1 MSESWANP
9 SVDLFLDLRGI
20 HRRSGI
26 EAALREAVH
35 SGRLT
40 AGTPLPSSR
49 ALAAELGIAR
59 NTVADAYGQLV
70 AEGWLTARPGSG
82 TRVGERVLP
91 LRSQPKHAAN
101 GSVPRFNLS
110 PGEPDLAGFPRS
122 AWQRAARQAMT
133 VAPNAV
139 LGYPDPRGPVG
150 LRQTLVD
157 YLARVRGVRT
167 TADRI
172 MICSGFVQAISLLA
186 TTLHRNGGRTVAVES
201 HGLGLHRE
209 VIRAAG
215 PGTWSIPIDGHG
227 ARTDQLDERDDVA
240 AVLLTPAHQFPLG
253 VALSAERRAGVLRWA
268 RTQGTLVIEDDYDG
282 EFRYDRKPVGA
293 LQGLAPDLVAYI
305 GTTSKSLAPGLGLAW
320 LVMPPHLVDE
330 VMRTKR
336 LSDGFTGV
344 FEQLTLAEF
353 IANGSYDR
361 HVRRS
366 RLRYRRRRD
375 ELIDVLQKRNDGRD
389 KHVVPGNVTGIA
401 AGLHAVVNLPDHRA
415 AEEEAIIT
423 RARRA
428 GLRLLGLGFFREEPT
443 PEAPAAL
450 VIGYARPPDHAFSPA
465 LETLI
470 DILPRA
476 TSTDQAGS

>member
-9 SVDLFLDLRGI
+9 GVDLFLDLRGI
-20 HRRSGI
+20 HRRAAI

-40 AGTPLPSSR
+40 PGTPLPSSR

-82 TRVGERVLP
+82 TRVGERVIAP
-91 LRSQPKHAAN
+91 RSPPKRVAVGALA
-101 GSVPRFNLS
+101 RFNLS
-110 PGEPDLAGFPRS
+110 PGEPDLAEFPRS

-133 VAPNAV
+133 AAPNDV
-139 LGYPDPRGPVG
+139 LGYPDPRGPVD
-150 LRQTLVD
+150 LRQTLAD

-167 TADRI
+167 TADRV
-172 MICSGFVQAISLLA
+172 MICSGFVQAINLLA
-186 TTLHRNGGRTVAVES
+186 TTLHRNGAGRVAVES

-215 PGTWSIPIDGHG
+215 PSTFTLAVDGSG
-227 ARTDQLDERDDVA
+227 ARTDHLDGRDDVA

-253 VALSAERRAGVLRWA
+253 VALSAERRASALRWA
-268 RTQGTLVIEDDYDG
+268 RRQGALVIEDDYDG

-293 LQGLAPDLVAYI
+293 LQGLAPEVVAYI
-305 GTTSKSLAPGLGLAW
+305 GTASKSLVPGLGLAW
-320 LVMPPHLVDE
+320 LVLPPHLVDE
-330 VMRTKR
+330 VIRTKR
-336 LSDGFTGV
+336 LSDGYTGV

-353 IANGSYDR
+353 LRNGSYDR

-375 ELIDVLQKRNDGRD
+375 QLVEALHGSSTS
-389 KHVVPGNVTGIA
+389 VTGIA
-401 AGLHAVVNLPDHRA
+401 AGLHAVVNLTGRRA
-415 AEEEAIIT
+415 AEEGAIVT
-423 RARRA
+423 RAERA
-428 GLRLLGLGFFREEPT
+428 GLSLLGLNFFREDLRPD
-443 PEAPAAL
+443 APAAL
-450 VIGYARPPDHAFSPA
+450 VINYARPPDHAFPGA
-465 LETLI
+465 LQTLI
-470 DILPRA
+470 DILP
-476 TSTDQAGS
+476 S

>member
-20 HRRSGI
+20 HRRAGI

-40 AGTPLPSSR
+40 AGMPLPSSR

-82 TRVGERVLP
+82 TRVGERVTPPRP
-91 LRSQPKHAAN
+91 LPKHVAVGRN
-101 GSVPRFNLS
+101 PRFNLS
-110 PGEPDLAGFPRS
+110 PGEPDLAGFPRP
-122 AWQRAARQAMT
+122 AWLRAARQALT
-133 VAPNAV
+133 AAPNAG
-139 LGYPDPRGPVG
+139 LGYPDPRGPLG
-150 LRQTLVD
+150 LRQTLAD

-172 MICSGFVQAISLLA
+172 MICSGFVQAIHLLA
-186 TTLHRNGGRTVAVES
+186 TTLHRNGARTVAVES

-215 PGTWSIPIDGHG
+215 PDTWAVPIDGSG
-227 ARTDQLDERDDVA
+227 ARTDQLDGRDDVA

-253 VALSAERRAGVLRWA
+253 VALSAERRAGALRWA
-268 RTQGTLVIEDDYDG
+268 RQHGTLVIEDDYDG

-293 LQGLAPDLVAYI
+293 LQGLAPDLVAYV
-305 GTTSKSLAPGLGLAW
+305 GTASKSLAPGLGLAW
-320 LVMPPHLVDE
+320 LVLPPHLVDE
-330 VMRTKR
+330 VVQTKR

-353 IANGSYDR
+353 IGSGGYDR

-375 ELIDVLQKRNDGRD
+375 RLVEALDG
-389 KHVVPGNVTGIA
+389 VPSAGVTGIA
-401 AGLHAVVNLPDHRA
+401 AGLHVVVTLPGHRA
-415 AEEEAIIT
+415 AEESAIVT
-423 RARRA
+423 RAERA
-428 GLRLLGLGFFREEPT
+428 GLSLLGLSFFREQPT

-450 VIGYARPPDHAFSPA
+450 VIGYARPPDHAFGGA
-465 LETLI
+465 LQTLV
-470 DILPRA
+470 DILP
-476 TSTDQAGS
+476 G